1 MIRKFLE
8 YIDQKS
14 FDPISSFIIKNELNT
29 KIWDGFKMKENI
41 REDLLKIANDFYDS
55 TDLTAEIKDIILT
68 GSLANYNWSERY
80 SDYDLHVIVDFKE
93 VGDDFDMIKKL
104 TGYAKKLWT
113 LEYEI
118 ELEGYEVELYIQ
130 DENEPHTSTGVYSVL
145 NDEWNVKPN
154 KKTFEPNEK
163 EIKDKAE
170 PIIIMVDDIEDKFD
184 SLSLDDL
191 KEKLDKVWDKI
202 KMSRKR
208 GLEEGEFGVGNL
220 VFKLLRRNGYIGKVI
235 SMKRKLYVKQFS

>member
-8 YIDQKS
+8 YIDQTT
-14 FDPISSFIIKNELNT
+14 FEPISSFIIKDELNP
-29 KIWDGFKMKENI
+29 KIWDGFVMKENI
-41 REDLLKIANDFYDS
+41 REDLLKIANDFYES

-80 SDYDLHVIVDFKE
+80 SDYDLHVVVDFNE
-93 VGDDFDMIKKL
+93 ISDDFDMVKKL
-104 TGYAKKLWT
+104 TGYAKKLWA
-113 LEYEI
+113 LEYDI
-118 ELEGYEVELYIQ
+118 KLEGYEVELYIQ

-145 NDEWNVKPN
+145 NDKWNVKPE

-170 PIIIMVDDIEDKFD
+170 PIIIMVDDIEEKFD

-202 KMSRKR
+202 KLSRKR

-220 VFKLLRRNGYIGKVI
+220 VFKLLRRNGYISKI
-235 SMKRKLYVKQFS
+235 IDMKRKLYIKQFN

>member
-8 YIDQKS
+8 YIDQKT
-14 FDPISSFIIKNELNT
+14 FEPISSFIIKDELNP
-29 KIWDGFKMKENI
+29 KIWDGFVMKENI
-41 REDLLKIANDFYDS
+41 REDLLKIANDFYES

-80 SDYDLHVIVDFKE
+80 SDYDLHVVVDFNE
-93 VGDDFDMIKKL
+93 ISDDFDMVKKL
-104 TGYAKKLWT
+104 TGYAKKLWA
-113 LEYEI
+113 LEYDI
-118 ELEGYEVELYIQ
+118 KLEGYEVELYIQ

-145 NDEWNVKPN
+145 NDKWNVKPE

-170 PIIIMVDDIEDKFD
+170 PIIIMVDDIEEKFD

-202 KMSRKR
+202 KLSRKR

-220 VFKLLRRNGYIGKVI
+220 VFKLLRRNGYISKVI
-235 SMKRKLYVKQFS
+235 DMKRKLYIKQFN